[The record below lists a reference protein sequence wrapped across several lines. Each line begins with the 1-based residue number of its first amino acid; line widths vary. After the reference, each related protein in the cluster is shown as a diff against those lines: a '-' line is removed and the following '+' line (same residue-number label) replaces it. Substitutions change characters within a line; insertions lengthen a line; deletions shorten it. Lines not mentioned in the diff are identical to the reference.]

1 MGSIDDFSRYSFPD
15 DFVFGTSS
23 SAYQYEGETNKYG
36 RGPAIWDTFTEEH
49 TERIND
55 HSNGNVA
62 VDFYHRYKEDVQ
74 RMKEMGMDAFRFSIS
89 WSRVLPH
96 GRLSAGVNEEGIKF
110 YNDLIDD
117 LLKNGY
123 NLSLPFN

>member
-1 MGSIDDFSRYSFPD
+1 MTLTSVVNFHLIYRFPLDFFLENAD
-15 DFVFGTSS
+15 
-23 SAYQYEGETNKYG
+23 
-36 RGPAIWDTFTEEH
+36 
-49 TERIND
+49 
-55 HSNGNVA
+55 
-62 VDFYHRYKEDVQ
+62 
-74 RMKEMGMDAFRFSIS
+74 
-89 WSRVLPH
+89 

>member
-1 MGSIDDFSRYSFPD
+1 LDYFLENAD
-15 DFVFGTSS
+15 
-23 SAYQYEGETNKYG
+23 
-36 RGPAIWDTFTEEH
+36 
-49 TERIND
+49 
-55 HSNGNVA
+55 
-62 VDFYHRYKEDVQ
+62 
-74 RMKEMGMDAFRFSIS
+74 
-89 WSRVLPH
+89 